1 MTGRLA
7 RCRLY
12 EQRYTR
18 RVEVRCIA
26 GSLRLARDGETFD
39 GSEQFMICKS
49 DEPLV
54 VFAPRPYVSQ
64 PFVARR
70 LDPDARYGLR
80 VTLFAAAFLLVAIPF
95 GWLLNQV
102 ESDGS
107 LVDLDTSGAAA
118 LHDWVHRTTFA
129 VGTLKAV
136 TFLGA
141 PPWLWFLV
149 IVGTLV
155 LVRARL
161 WRLALFLVVTTALGG
176 ILDTVVKIAVNRP
189 RPSVLDPIISAHGK
203 SFPSG
208 HAMSSTIV
216 YGALLLVFLPDGAPS
231 LATGGHRRHG
241 PAGGARS
248 GSPGWASA
256 STTSATS
263 WAATCWGWRGWRR
276 RPPRSAS
283 GGCSGGSRRWR
294 PPRASNP
301 RPPPICR
308 RPAAGPGNIRHS

>member
-1 MTGRLA
+1 M
-7 RCRLY
+7 
-12 EQRYTR
+12 
-18 RVEVRCIA
+18 
-26 GSLRLARDGETFD
+26 S
-39 GSEQFMICKS
+39 S
-49 DEPLV
+49 
-54 VFAPRPYVSQ
+54 

-80 VTLFAAAFLLVAIPF
+80 VTLFAVAFLLVAIPF

-155 LVRARL
+155 LLRARL
-161 WRLALFLVVTTALGG
+161 WRLATFLVVTTALGG
-176 ILDTVVKIAVNRP
+176 ILDTIVKNTVNRP
-189 RPSVLDPIISAHGK
+189 RPSVLDPIITAHGK

-208 HAMSSTIV
+208 HAMSSTVV
-216 YGALLLVFLPDGAPS
+216 YGALLLVFLPMVP
-231 LATGGHRRHG
+231 
-241 PAGGARS
+241 
-248 GSPGWASA
+248 
-256 STTSATS
+256 
-263 WAATCWGWRGWRR
+263 
-276 RPPRSAS
+276 
-283 GGCSGGSRRWR
+283 RRWR
-294 PPRASNP
+294 PTAIVATVLLVALIGFSRLGLGVHFLSDVVGGYVLGLAWLAVSTAAFSIWRVQRGKPPVEASEGLEP
-301 RPPPICR
+301 E
-308 RPAAGPGNIRHS
+308 AAADLP